1 MEILRHEF
9 SISTFN
15 KYDLHTASGVSEF
28 EDYIRLFVKPGL
40 IQSACLEKMKENI
53 NYIIEFKR
61 EYWDEREKCAKMS
74 IYKCID
80 GRILFN
86 GILYSKQAFAKMV
99 DEMRPFNMVLLLKTP
114 EELNEETIQK
124 NLVVTKG
131 SERVI

>member
-28 EDYIRLFVKPGL
+28 EDYIRLFVKPSL
-40 IQSACLEKMKENI
+40 MQQMVLQMKDDT

-61 EYWDEREKCAKMS
+61 EYWDEREKCDKMS

-99 DEMRPFNMVLLLKTP
+99 DEMKPFNMVLLLKTP

-124 NLVVTKG
+124 NLVVKMG
-131 SERVI
+131 